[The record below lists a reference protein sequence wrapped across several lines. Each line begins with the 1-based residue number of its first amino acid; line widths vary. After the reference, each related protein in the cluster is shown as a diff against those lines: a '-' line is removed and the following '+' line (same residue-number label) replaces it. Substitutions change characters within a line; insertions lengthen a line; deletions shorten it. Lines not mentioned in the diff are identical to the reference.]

1 MSAAGSTPADRPPVP
16 TGEPTPVA
24 LHVRVWNPG
33 APRRV
38 LLLHGLGSDGGTCW
52 RLAEAVAARGAT
64 AVVPDLR
71 GHGLS
76 PTTLDHRITAYA
88 ADVALLS
95 DAWDLAVGHSL
106 GGSVLAEL
114 CARPGF
120 ARRALL
126 LDPVLWLRDE
136 DREPLRRDLAAEV
149 GGVLTHAGLA
159 VSEPGWGEEDRHR
172 KVLAAATVS
181 RRTTDLTVDHN
192 DPWDVRDHIPA
203 WTCPVHLVAAD
214 PERGALLRPADVAG
228 AQADHPGVAT
238 TTIRG
243 AGHSVHRDEPDTV
256 VDLLTEALGG

>member
-1 MSAAGSTPADRPPVP
+1 MTVP

-33 APRRV
+33 AARRALV
-38 LLLHGLGSDGGTCW
+38 LHGLGSDGGTCW
-52 RLAEAVAARGAT
+52 RLAEAVAAAGAT

-88 ADVALLS
+88 ADVALLA
-95 DAWDLAVGHSL
+95 DAWDLVVGHSL

-126 LDPVLWLRDE
+126 LDPVLWLRE
-136 DREPLRRDLAAEV
+136 DGRQPLRDALATEV
-149 GGVLTHAGLA
+149 GGVLTHERLA
-159 VSEPGWGEEDRHR
+159 AQSPHWHPEDRHR

-181 RRTTDLTVDHN
+181 RRTTDATVEHN
-192 DPWDVRDHIPA
+192 DPWDVRHFVPD

-214 PERGALLRPADVAG
+214 PACQPPPEESPRSEPGREAEVRHPGPRPRPTPRPARSCPRTMSRQHG
-228 AQADHPGVAT
+228 PR
-238 TTIRG
+238 IRG
-243 AGHSVHRDEPDTV
+243 
-256 VDLLTEALGG
+256 